1 MMWSMVASG
10 IIVGFAALRL
20 RYNRS
25 SDSFDEAQTN
35 LARGFGVALGAT
47 GLYFFITSIFI
58 SFNWSFSFSGGVYN
72 ILFGGVGALG
82 GLVLLAV
89 AAGLYFG
96 KGIQAITYFG
106 FVLGCYLISDAW
118 SIMKYSLTANATEST
133 LLYLA
138 AAAPL
143 LISPFAFHIQSKYVR
158 WVFAI
163 FAFLFAAAWFYF
175 ALTVTPTHL
184 GSTST

>member
-10 IIVGFAALRL
+10 VILGFAALRL

-25 SDSFDEAQTN
+25 SDSIDEAQTS
-35 LARGFGVALGAT
+35 LARGFGVALGAA
-47 GLYFFITSIFI
+47 GLYLFVTSIFI
-58 SFNWSFSFSGGVYN
+58 SFNWSFASISGGVYD

-89 AAGLYFG
+89 AAALYLG
-96 KGIQAITYFG
+96 KGIQAITYFA

-118 SIMKYSLTANATEST
+118 SIMEYSLTSDPTKST

-143 LISPFAFHIQSKYVR
+143 LISPFAFHIQNKYAR

-175 ALTVTPTHL
+175 ALTVTPSHL
-184 GSTST
+184 GSTS